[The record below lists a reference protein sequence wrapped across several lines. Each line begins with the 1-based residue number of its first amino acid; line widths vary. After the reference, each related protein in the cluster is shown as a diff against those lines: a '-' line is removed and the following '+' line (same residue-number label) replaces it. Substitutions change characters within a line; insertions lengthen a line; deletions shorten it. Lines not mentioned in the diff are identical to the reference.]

1 MIKKSIRNLFFV
13 IIFLMTGI
21 SLQAQVSKLRS
32 TGLSIRYEKENGQ
45 WTDWDDLTEA
55 SVLIT
60 LDFDNERITVYSK
73 EKQVYDIAEYEGL
86 TEDKDG
92 DDILSLFCIDKDGKT
107 CRIKYVVLHS
117 RNEQKQLY
125 IYYGDY
131 NILYNVYLL
140 D

>member
-13 IIFLMTGI
+13 IIFLMTGN

-60 LDFDNERITVYSK
+60 LDFDNERITIYSK
-73 EKQVYDIAEYEGL
+73 EKQVYDIAKYEGL
-86 TEDKDG
+86 TEDEDG

-107 CRIKYVVLHS
+107 CRINYVVLHS